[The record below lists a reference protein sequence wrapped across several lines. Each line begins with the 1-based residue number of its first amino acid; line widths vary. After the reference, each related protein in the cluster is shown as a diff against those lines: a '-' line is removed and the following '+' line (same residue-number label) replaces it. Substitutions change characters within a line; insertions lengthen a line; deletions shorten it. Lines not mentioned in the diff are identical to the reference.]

1 MKKAEVK
8 DFKQRL
14 VALRA
19 RLRGEYNQLA
29 DSALNNGGNGTGIG
43 DRSSSPIH
51 MADLGSDAFEQ
62 EFTLSLM
69 EREEDTLAAIDAA
82 LKKIED
88 GTFGQCEECG
98 STIRKD
104 RLVALPFTPVC
115 VKCAAK
121 IED

>member
-1 MKKAEVK
+1 MKKADVK
-8 DFKQRL
+8 EFKQRL

-29 DSALNNGGNGTGIG
+29 DSALSNSGNGSGVG

-69 EREEDTLAAIDAA
+69 EREEDTLEAIESA
-82 LKKIED
+82 LKKIAE
-88 GTFGQCEECG
+88 GTFGLCEECAG
-98 STIRKD
+98 PIRKD
-104 RLVALPFTPVC
+104 RLLALPFTPVC
-115 VKCAAK
+115 VKCAEK
-121 IED
+121 ME